1 MGKRPGAWIL
11 WNGNFSQLDG
21 CERGL
26 SFYDHSGKSGS
37 WWPKLLTAPKSV
49 LLCVIWLPGFYLFRI
64 KKNTPLKSKETN
76 MVQRYR
82 FQAILLVG
90 YLIPSIAYALPLPAF
105 KISSHALYTCTS
117 LAAVQKKGGNYST
130 NSRNSYQDKIR
141 KKITIGDLKKQLINN
156 PEIGGSS
163 NEQNQRKKSR
173 RTRKRT
179 KIPNKNTYTLPS
191 VKSHTKKQMKVTG
204 RIQKILSI
212 ARVPPLSRQRE

>member
-1 MGKRPGAWIL
+1 
-11 WNGNFSQLDG
+11 
-21 CERGL
+21 
-26 SFYDHSGKSGS
+26 
-37 WWPKLLTAPKSV
+37 
-49 LLCVIWLPGFYLFRI
+49 
-64 KKNTPLKSKETN
+64 

-130 NSRNSYQDKIR
+130 NSRNSYQDKVR

-163 NEQNQRKKSR
+163 NEHNQRKKSR
-173 RTRKRT
+173 RTRKGLKFKT
-179 KIPNKNTYTLPS
+179 KI
-191 VKSHTKKQMKVTG
+191 H
-204 RIQKILSI
+204 ILFP
-212 ARVPPLSRQRE
+212 A